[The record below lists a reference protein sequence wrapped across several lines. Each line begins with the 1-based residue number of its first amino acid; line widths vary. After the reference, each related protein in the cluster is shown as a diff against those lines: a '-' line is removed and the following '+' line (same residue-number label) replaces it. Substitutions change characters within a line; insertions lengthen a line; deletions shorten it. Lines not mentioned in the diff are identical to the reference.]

1 MDYRT
6 ACDMI
11 LTIQRDL
18 HFKVQSQ
25 AGLSVYTQEKEAL
38 SATYVLLEYLANCVA
53 ADGGIEI

>member
-1 MDYRT
+1 MDYRA

-25 AGLSVYTQEKEAL
+25 AELSVCTQEKEAL

-53 ADGGIEI
+53 TDGDCET